1 MKLVEKSLKRW
12 RRGKLPLCIAIALCR
27 IAELHE
33 KRKKKSNKVLLLL
46 TPIIILLVLCTAS
59 FSENWMRQQR
69 EEENCSV
76 NNCPEEYM
84 NGNKLSEAFY
94 ICAESGLEK
103 LLLYRIMNRNARSRL
118 LQFPLSL
125 FIIFPKRISALSSA
139 TGFLL
144 MLLLWHESLI
154 KIIILLCNQLCLLG
168 GEIISLKFKAII
180 THFGTKWKMK
190 YFL

>member
-1 MKLVEKSLKRW
+1 MPLRAHVVQFLVRELKMKLVEKSLKRW

-125 FIIFPKRISALSSA
+125 FSLFFPNVSPRY
-139 TGFLL
+139 
-144 MLLLWHESLI
+144 HQ
-154 KIIILLCNQLCLLG
+154 QLDFSWCYCYD
-168 GEIISLKFKAII
+168 
-180 THFGTKWKMK
+180 TKV
-190 YFL
+190 